1 MENLFILGMTGPTTL
16 VIISIIALIIFGPK
30 KLPQFGKA
38 IGDTL
43 REFKS
48 ATKHIDDDEEES
60 DSLETPSRPSKQQR
74 KSSK

>member
-1 MENLFILGMTGPTTL
+1 MENLFILGMTGPTSL
-16 VIISIIALIIFGPK
+16 VIIIIIALIIFGPK

-48 ATKHIDDDEEES
+48 ATKHIDDEEES

>member
-1 MENLFILGMTGPTTL
+1 MEHLFILGMTGPTNL

-48 ATKHIDDDEEES
+48 ATKHIDDEEES

>member
-1 MENLFILGMTGPTTL
+1 MENLFILGMTGPTSL

-48 ATKHIDDDEEES
+48 ATKHIDDEEES
-60 DSLETPSRPSKQQR
+60 DSLETPSRPSKQHR

>member
-1 MENLFILGMTGPTTL
+1 MEHLFILGMTGPTSL

-48 ATKHIDDDEEES
+48 ATKHIDDEEES

>member
-1 MENLFILGMTGPTTL
+1 MENLFILGMTGPTNL

-48 ATKHIDDDEEES
+48 ATKHIDDEEES

>member
-1 MENLFILGMTGPTTL
+1 MENLFILGMTGPTNL

-30 KLPQFGKA
+30 TLPQFGKA

-48 ATKHIDDDEEES
+48 ATKHIDDEEES

>member
-1 MENLFILGMTGPTTL
+1 MENLFILGMTGPTSL
-16 VIISIIALIIFGPK
+16 VIISIIALIFFGPK

-48 ATKHIDDDEEES
+48 ATKHIDDEEES

>member
-1 MENLFILGMTGPTTL
+1 MENLFILGMTGPTSL

-48 ATKHIDDDEEES
+48 ATKHIDDEEES

>member
-1 MENLFILGMTGPTTL
+1 MENLFILGMTRPTSL

-48 ATKHIDDDEEES
+48 ATKHIDDEEES